1 MSNDLRNC
9 GGDKDADML
18 IENLENELAVWK
30 DKYKTLE
37 QDFIRQV
44 DINSDLRNE
53 VDWHKDSQDLFEEAF
68 NDFLG
73 DA

>member
-1 MSNDLRNC
+1 MSNDLKNC
-9 GGDKDADML
+9 NGDNGADIL

-44 DINSDLRNE
+44 DINSDLKDE
-53 VDWHKDSQDLFEEAF
+53 VNWHQDSQNLF
-68 NDFLG
+68 
-73 DA
+73 

>member
-37 QDFIRQV
+37 QDFISQV
-44 DINSDLRNE
+44 DINSDLRDE

>member
-37 QDFIRQV
+37 QDFISQI
-44 DINSDLRNE
+44 DINSDLRDE